1 MPKARLKVVIPAEV
15 VSKFKLESGQHLTLK
30 IKNRDI
36 VIQPTPRRAALFQR
50 HMMILALVLAGM
62 ASLGFI
68 GFFLTQQHGVIQLSG
83 SHSIASWAIYLGTL
97 TGTITFAS
105 FFIQNRTRSNN
116 YFVPKVYWRN
126 FPTIVIAFA
135 VILVLLLLGS
145 FWVLEH
151 MFLGASFDLFT
162 ATLIFFIFNL
172 LVNYFM
178 TAMALTINV
187 ETLTNLFILVFV
199 SGVAIAMISN
209 GQERWWQHNLSYL
222 GTQLA
227 YNSWQFNLTLILSA
241 FIMLALID
249 YLFVSLTINY
259 PHSKRLGTLRVILML
274 VSIDL
279 GAVGLF
285 PNNARFHWLHDHIA
299 MALVYWIIV
308 LIVGIRWLL
317 PKVSREFL
325 WASYIVGGGL
335 IALDIAFQVIGYLSL
350 TAFELSAFVL
360 AFSWIM
366 LLLQQIKALISGLDQ
381 DYTVTVQK
389 L

>member
-1 MPKARLKVVIPAEV
+1 MTKKALKVVIPADV
-15 VSKFKLESGQHLTLK
+15 VDKFKLADGQSLDLK

-36 VIQPTPRRAALFQR
+36 VIQPKQKRAEVVQR
-50 HMMILALVLAGM
+50 HMLIMAL
-62 ASLGFI
+62 I
-68 GFFLTQQHGVIQLSG
+68 LSG
-83 SHSIASWAIYLGTL
+83 LTSLVFLGYFLMRQQQLIHLSGDNSIASLTIYMGTL
-97 TGTITFAS
+97 TGVIAFAT

-126 FPTIVIAFA
+126 FPTIVISFA
-135 VILVLLLLGS
+135 VILVLVLLGS

-151 MFLGASFDLFT
+151 MFLGARFDLFT

-172 LVNYFM
+172 LVNYFI
-178 TAMALTINV
+178 AAVALMINV
-187 ETLTNLFILVFV
+187 DTLTSLFIAVFV
-199 SGVAIAMISN
+199 SGIVIAMISN

-249 YLFVSLTINY
+249 YLFVSLSINY
-259 PHSKRLGTLRVILML
+259 PHSKRLSILRVILML
-274 VSIDL
+274 ISIDL

-317 PKVSREFL
+317 PNVSRDFL
-325 WASYIVGGGL
+325 WVSYIVGGGL
-335 IALDIAFQVIGYLSL
+335 LALDIAFQVVGYLSL

-366 LLLQQIKALISGLDQ
+366 LLLQQIKALIDG
-381 DYTVTVQK
+381 YEHTVTVEK